1 MRVVLLTQDDPFL
14 PKAIK
19 KLHAGLPNDIE
30 WVGTVLFE
38 VSPLKKRIIYCQNEK
53 DFGCF
58 WSRIFHLFFSQIYQ
72 IKINAWAFR

>member
-1 MRVVLLTQDDPFL
+1 MRVVLLTQDDPFFL

-38 VSPLKKRIIYCQNEK
+38 VSPCTAYEHT
-53 DFGCF
+53 F
-58 WSRIFHLFFSQIYQ
+58 
-72 IKINAWAFR
+72 NATVHPR